1 MMHRSKSWV
10 APFAVLAPVFVTA
23 AVLAGCSS
31 SSSSSSTS
39 PSSSPAS
46 TGSSASA
53 SATGSTSAGLT
64 KAQSEVAALS
74 AVTTKYPVPTASVS
88 GVSALKGKTV
98 YYVPLVAAIP
108 GFAATA
114 VSMKASL
121 AVAGLKQQ
129 VCDGQGQP
137 SVIAACV
144 GQATGAGAAGIILD
158 AIPFGMAQNAL
169 TSASAK
175 GIPIIV
181 ADQYPP
187 TTTAMNTDAVTYV
200 PGVVDQPS
208 QIAWWIIA
216 SSGGKANAIIAQEVD
231 SPSSKQYVTNSLSIY
246 KQYCP
251 GCTIDLKTITASTNS
266 LLASATSANILA
278 NPNATYYYTEF
289 EDSLQPTIQGIQQS
303 SRTNIA
309 LSVAGGS
316 TDGLGLLKSGSSV
329 VKAVVTVDEAY
340 AAWALTD
347 ELLRMI
353 TKSAPVAETY
363 VSRLFTTQ
371 NIGTIQVTPAAENSG
386 AWFGDTSYQSAFAK
400 LWGKG

>member
-1 MMHRSKSWV
+1 MMHRSKRWI
-10 APFAVLAPVFVTA
+10 APVAVLAATA
-23 AVLAGCSS
+23 VMAGCSS
-31 SSSSSSTS
+31 SSSSSGSA
-39 PSSSPAS
+39 PSSSAP
-46 TGSSASA
+46 
-53 SATGSTSAGLT
+53 STSAAGSAT
-64 KAQSEVAALS
+64 TAASSGVAKADAMVAQLS
-74 AVTTKYPVPTASVS
+74 AVTAKYPVPTTPVSSVP
-88 GVSALKGKTV
+88 ALKGKTI
-98 YYVPLVAAIP
+98 YYIPLVAAIP

-114 VSMKASL
+114 VALKGSL
-121 AVAGLKQQ
+121 AKAGLKLQ
-129 VCDGQGQP
+129 VCDGQGNP
-137 SVIAACV
+137 SAIAACV
-144 GQATGAGAAGIILD
+144 GQATGASAAGIILD
-158 AIPFGMAQNAL
+158 AAPYGMAENAL
-169 TSASAK
+169 NSAKAK
-175 GIPIIV
+175 GIPIII

-187 TTTAMNTDAVTYV
+187 TASTVNTDAVTYV

-208 QIAWWIIA
+208 QIAWWTIA
-216 SSGGKANAIIAQEVD
+216 DSKGAANAIIAQEVD

-246 KQYCP
+246 SQYCP
-251 GCTIDLKTITASTNS
+251 GCKITLKTITASTNA

-303 SRTNIA
+303 ARTGIS

-347 ELLRMI
+347 EILRMA
-353 TKSAPVAETY
+353 TKSAPVTETY

-386 AWFGDTSYQSAFAK
+386 AWFGDTSYQSEFAQ
-400 LWGKG
+400 LWGV

>member
-1 MMHRSKSWV
+1 MTHRWKRWT
-10 APFAVLAPVFVTA
+10 APVAVLAATA
-23 AVLAGCSS
+23 VMAGCSS
-31 SSSSSSTS
+31 SSSSSGSTPTSSTPTASTS
-39 PSSSPAS
+39 AS
-46 TGSSASA
+46 TSASA
-53 SATGSTSAGLT
+53 ASTAASGVT
-64 KAQSEVAALS
+64 KADAMVAQLS
-74 AVTTKYPVPTASVS
+74 AVTSTYPVPTAPVS

-114 VSMKASL
+114 VALKTSL
-121 AVAGLKQQ
+121 AKAGLKLQ
-129 VCDGQGQP
+129 VCDGQGNP
-137 SVIAACV
+137 SAIAACV

-158 AIPFGMAQNAL
+158 AAPYGMAENAL
-169 TSASAK
+169 NGAKAK
-175 GIPIIV
+175 GIPIII

-187 TTTAMNTDAVTYV
+187 AANTANTDAVTYV

-208 QIAWWIIA
+208 QIAWWTIA
-216 SSGGKANAIIAQEVD
+216 DSKGTANAIIAEEVD

-246 KQYCP
+246 SQYCP
-251 GCTIDLKTITASTNS
+251 ACKITLKTITASTNA

-278 NPNATYYYTEF
+278 NPSATYYYTEF

-303 SRTNIA
+303 ARTNIS

-347 ELLRMI
+347 EILRMA
-353 TKSAPVAETY
+353 TKSAPVSETY
-363 VSRLFTTQ
+363 VSRLFTSQ

-386 AWFGDTSYQSAFAK
+386 AWFGNTSYQSEFAQ
-400 LWGKG
+400 LWGV

>member
-1 MMHRSKSWV
+1 MMHRSKRWI
-10 APFAVLAPVFVTA
+10 APVAVLAATA
-23 AVLAGCSS
+23 VMAGCSS
-31 SSSSSSTS
+31 SSSSSGSA
-39 PSSSPAS
+39 PSSSAPS
-46 TGSSASA
+46 TSATA
-53 SATGSTSAGLT
+53 SATTAASSGVA
-64 KAQSEVAALS
+64 KADAMVAQLS
-74 AVTTKYPVPTASVS
+74 AVTAKYPVPTTPVS

-114 VSMKASL
+114 VALKGSL
-121 AVAGLKQQ
+121 AKAGLKLQ
-129 VCDGQGQP
+129 VCDGQGNP
-137 SVIAACV
+137 SAIAACV

-158 AIPFGMAQNAL
+158 AVPYGMAENAL
-169 TSASAK
+169 NGAKAK
-175 GIPIIV
+175 GIPIII

-187 TTTAMNTDAVTYV
+187 AASTVNTDAVTYV

-208 QIAWWIIA
+208 QIAWWTIA
-216 SSGGKANAIIAQEVD
+216 DSKGSANAIIAQEVD

-246 KQYCP
+246 SQYCP
-251 GCTIDLKTITASTNS
+251 GCKITLKTITASTNS

-303 SRTNIA
+303 ARTGIS

-347 ELLRMI
+347 EILRLA
-353 TKSAPVAETY
+353 TKNPPVAETY

-386 AWFGDTSYQSAFAK
+386 AWFGDTSYQSEFAQ
-400 LWGKG
+400 LWGV

>member
-1 MMHRSKSWV
+1 MTHRSKRWL
-10 APFAVLAPVFVTA
+10 APFAVLAAA
-23 AVLAGCSS
+23 AVMAGCSS
-31 SSSSSSTS
+31 SSSSSS
-39 PSSSPAS
+39 SSPAS
-46 TGSSASA
+46 TGATPTGSA
-53 SATGSTSAGLT
+53 SATGTTSSGLA
-64 KAQSEVAALS
+64 KAEAEVAALS
-74 AVTTKYPVPTASVS
+74 AVTSKYPLPTASVS
-88 GVSALKGKTV
+88 GVSRLKGKTV
-98 YYVPLVAAIP
+98 YYIPLVAAIP

-114 VSMKASL
+114 VTMKSAL
-121 AVAGLKQQ
+121 AKAGLKLQ

-144 GQATGAGAAGIILD
+144 GQAAGAGAAGIVLD

-169 TSASAK
+169 DAAK
-175 GIPIIV
+175 SKGVPIII

-187 TTTAMNTDAVTYV
+187 TATTKNTDAVTYV

-208 QIAWWIIA
+208 QIAWWMIA
-216 SSGGKANAIIAQEVD
+216 DSGGKANAIIAQEAD
-231 SPSSKQYVTNSLSIY
+231 SPSSKQYVTNSLALY
-246 KQYCP
+246 QQYCP
-251 GCTIDLKTITASTNS
+251 GCTITLKTITASTTS

-303 SRTNIA
+303 AKTGIS

-316 TDGLGLLKSGSSV
+316 VNGLGLLKSGNL
-329 VKAVVTVDEAY
+329 VKAVVSVDEAY

-347 ELLRMI
+347 EILRMA

-363 VSRLFTTQ
+363 VSRLFTAK

-386 AWFGDTSYQSAFAK
+386 AWFGDTSYQREFAT
-400 LWGKG
+400 LWGMG

>member
-1 MMHRSKSWV
+1 MMHRSKRWI
-10 APFAVLAPVFVTA
+10 APVAVLAATA
-23 AVLAGCSS
+23 VMAGCSS
-31 SSSSSSTS
+31 SSSSSGSA
-39 PSSSPAS
+39 PSSSAPS
-46 TGSSASA
+46 TSATA
-53 SATGSTSAGLT
+53 SATTAASSGVA
-64 KAQSEVAALS
+64 KAAAMVAQLS
-74 AVTTKYPVPTASVS
+74 AVTAKYPVPTTPVS

-114 VSMKASL
+114 VALKGSL
-121 AVAGLKQQ
+121 AKAGLKLQ
-129 VCDGQGQP
+129 VCDGQGNP
-137 SVIAACV
+137 SAIAACV

-158 AIPFGMAQNAL
+158 AAPYGMAENAL
-169 TSASAK
+169 NGAKAK
-175 GIPIIV
+175 GIPIII

-187 TTTAMNTDAVTYV
+187 AASTVNTDAVTYV

-208 QIAWWIIA
+208 QIAWWTIA
-216 SSGGKANAIIAQEVD
+216 DSKGSANAIIAQEVD
-231 SPSSKQYVTNSLSIY
+231 SPSSKQYVTNSLSVY
-246 KQYCP
+246 SQYCP
-251 GCTIDLKTITASTNS
+251 GCKITLKTITASTNS

-303 SRTNIA
+303 ARTNIS

-347 ELLRMI
+347 EILRMA
-353 TKSAPVAETY
+353 TKSPPVAETY

-386 AWFGDTSYQSAFAK
+386 AWFGDTSYQSEFAQ
-400 LWGKG
+400 LWGV

>member
-1 MMHRSKSWV
+1 MTHRWKRWAAPGAAITAV
-10 APFAVLAPVFVTA
+10 ALLAA
-23 AVLAGCSS
+23 CSN
-31 SSSSSSTS
+31 SSSSSTS
-39 PSSSPAS
+39 APSSSAP
-46 TGSSASA
+46 SSSAASA
-53 SATGSTSAGLT
+53 SATSSTASGLA
-64 KAQSEVAALS
+64 KAEAMVTQLS
-74 AVTTKYPVPTASVS
+74 AVTTKYPVPTTPVS

-121 AVAGLKQQ
+121 AKAGLKLQ
-129 VCDGQGQP
+129 VCDGQGNP
-137 SVIAACV
+137 SAIAACV

-158 AIPFGMAQNAL
+158 AAPYGMAENAL
-169 TSASAK
+169 NAAKAK
-175 GIPIIV
+175 GIPIII

-187 TTTAMNTDAVTYV
+187 TANTANTDAVTYV

-208 QIAWWIIA
+208 QIAWWTIA
-216 SSGGKANAIIAQEVD
+216 DSKGTANAIIAQEVD
-231 SPSSKQYVTNSLSIY
+231 SPSSKQYVTNSLPIY
-246 KQYCP
+246 SQYCP
-251 GCTIDLKTITASTNS
+251 GCKITLKTITASTNS

-303 SRTNIA
+303 SRSNIS

-347 ELLRMI
+347 EILRMA
-353 TKSAPVAETY
+353 TKSPPVNETY
-363 VSRLFTTQ
+363 VSRLFTSQ

-386 AWFGDTSYQSAFAK
+386 AWFGDTSYQSEFAQ
-400 LWGKG
+400 LWGV

>member
-1 MMHRSKSWV
+1 MHRSKRWI
-10 APFAVLAPVFVTA
+10 APVAVLAATA
-23 AVLAGCSS
+23 VMAGCSS
-31 SSSSSSTS
+31 SGSSSSSA
-39 PSSSPAS
+39 PSSSGP
-46 TGSSASA
+46 SA
-53 SATGSTSAGLT
+53 SATGSATTATSSGVT
-64 KAQSEVAALS
+64 KADAMVTQLS
-74 AVTTKYPVPTASVS
+74 AVTSKYPVPTAPVS
-88 GVSALKGKTV
+88 GVPALKGKTV

-114 VSMKASL
+114 VSLKGSL
-121 AVAGLKQQ
+121 AKAGLKLQ
-129 VCDGQGQP
+129 VCDGQGNP
-137 SVIAACV
+137 SAIAACV

-158 AIPFGMAQNAL
+158 AAPYGMAENAL
-169 TSASAK
+169 NSAKAK
-175 GIPIIV
+175 GIPIII

-187 TTTAMNTDAVTYV
+187 TPSTVNTDAVTYV

-208 QIAWWIIA
+208 QIAWWTIA
-216 SSGGKANAIIAQEVD
+216 DSKGAANAIIAQEAD

-246 KQYCP
+246 SQYCP
-251 GCTIDLKTITASTNS
+251 SCKITLKTITASTNA

-278 NPNATYYYTEF
+278 NPSATYYYTEF

-303 SRTNIA
+303 ARTGIS

-347 ELLRMI
+347 EILRMA
-353 TKSAPVAETY
+353 TKSPPVTETY
-363 VSRLFTTQ
+363 VSRLFTSQ

-386 AWFGDTSYQSAFAK
+386 AWFGDTSYQSEFAQ
-400 LWGKG
+400 LWGV

>member
-1 MMHRSKSWV
+1 MMHRSKRWI
-10 APFAVLAPVFVTA
+10 APVAVLAATA
-23 AVLAGCSS
+23 VMAGCSS
-31 SSSSSSTS
+31 SSSSSSS
-39 PSSSPAS
+39 APSSSAPS
-46 TGSSASA
+46 G
-53 SATGSTSAGLT
+53 SATGSATTAASSDLA
-64 KAQSEVAALS
+64 KADAMVSQLS
-74 AVTTKYPVPTASVS
+74 AVTTKYPVPTTPVS

-114 VSMKASL
+114 VALKGSL
-121 AVAGLKQQ
+121 AKAGLKLQ
-129 VCDGQGQP
+129 VCDGQGNP
-137 SVIAACV
+137 SAIAACV

-158 AIPFGMAQNAL
+158 AAPYGMAENAL
-169 TSASAK
+169 NSAKAK
-175 GIPIIV
+175 GIPIII

-187 TTTAMNTDAVTYV
+187 TASTANTDAVTYV

-208 QIAWWIIA
+208 QIAWWTIA
-216 SSGGKANAIIAQEVD
+216 DSKGAANAIIAQEVD

-246 KQYCP
+246 SQYCP
-251 GCTIDLKTITASTNS
+251 GCKITLKTITASTNA

-303 SRTNIA
+303 ARTGIS

-316 TDGLGLLKSGSSV
+316 TDGLGLLKGGSSV

-347 ELLRMI
+347 EILRLA
-353 TKSAPVAETY
+353 TKSPPVTETY
-363 VSRLFTTQ
+363 VSRLFTSE

-386 AWFGDTSYQSAFAK
+386 AWFGDTSYQSEFAQ
-400 LWGKG
+400 LWGV

>member
-1 MMHRSKSWV
+1 MMHRSKRWI
-10 APFAVLAPVFVTA
+10 APVAVLAATA
-23 AVLAGCSS
+23 VMAGCSS
-31 SSSSSSTS
+31 SSSSGGGA
-39 PSSSPAS
+39 PSSGAPS
-46 TGSSASA
+46 TGT
-53 SATGSTSAGLT
+53 SATGSATTAASSGVT
-64 KAQSEVAALS
+64 KADAMVAQLS
-74 AVTTKYPVPTASVS
+74 AVTTKYPVPTTPVS

-114 VSMKASL
+114 VALKGSL
-121 AVAGLKQQ
+121 AKAGLKLQ
-129 VCDGQGQP
+129 VCDGQGNP
-137 SVIAACV
+137 SAIAACV
-144 GQATGAGAAGIILD
+144 GQATGAAAAGIILD
-158 AIPFGMAQNAL
+158 AAPYGMAENAL
-169 TSASAK
+169 NSAKAK
-175 GIPIIV
+175 GIPIII

-187 TTTAMNTDAVTYV
+187 AANTVNTDAVTYV

-208 QIAWWIIA
+208 QIAWWTIA
-216 SSGGKANAIIAQEVD
+216 DSKGAANAIIAQEVD

-246 KQYCP
+246 SQYCP
-251 GCTIDLKTITASTNS
+251 GCKITLKTITASTNS

-303 SRTNIA
+303 ARTGIS

-347 ELLRMI
+347 EILRLA
-353 TKSAPVAETY
+353 TKNPPVAETY

-386 AWFGDTSYQSAFAK
+386 AWFGDTSYQSEFAQ
-400 LWGKG
+400 LWGV

>member
-1 MMHRSKSWV
+1 MMHRSKRWI
-10 APFAVLAPVFVTA
+10 APVAVLAATA
-23 AVLAGCSS
+23 VMAGCSS
-31 SSSSSSTS
+31 SSSSSGST
-39 PSSSPAS
+39 PSSSAPS
-46 TGSSASA
+46 T
-53 SATGSTSAGLT
+53 SATGSATAASSGVT
-64 KAQSEVAALS
+64 KADAMVAQLS
-74 AVTTKYPVPTASVS
+74 AVTTKYPVPTTPVS

-114 VSMKASL
+114 VALKGSL
-121 AVAGLKQQ
+121 AKAGLKLQ
-129 VCDGQGQP
+129 VCDGQGNP
-137 SVIAACV
+137 SAIAACV
-144 GQATGAGAAGIILD
+144 GQATGASAAGIILD
-158 AIPFGMAQNAL
+158 AAPYGMAENAL
-169 TSASAK
+169 NSAKAK
-175 GIPIIV
+175 GIPIII

-187 TTTAMNTDAVTYV
+187 AANTVNTDAVTYV

-208 QIAWWIIA
+208 QVAWWTIA
-216 SSGGKANAIIAQEVD
+216 DSRGAANAIIAQEVD

-246 KQYCP
+246 SQYCP
-251 GCTIDLKTITASTNS
+251 GCKITLKTITASTNA

-303 SRTNIA
+303 ARTGIS

-316 TDGLGLLKSGSSV
+316 TDGLGLLKSGSSI

-347 ELLRMI
+347 EILRMA
-353 TKSAPVAETY
+353 TKSAPVTETY
-363 VSRLFTTQ
+363 VSRLFTAQ

-386 AWFGDTSYQSAFAK
+386 AWFGDTSYQSEFAQ
-400 LWGKG
+400 LWGV

>member
-1 MMHRSKSWV
+1 MHRSKRWI
-10 APFAVLAPVFVTA
+10 APVAVLAATA
-23 AVLAGCSS
+23 VMAGCSS
-31 SSSSSSTS
+31 SSSSSSS
-39 PSSSPAS
+39 APSSGAPS
-46 TGSSASA
+46 T
-53 SATGSTSAGLT
+53 SATGSATTAASSGVA
-64 KAQSEVAALS
+64 KADAMVAQLS
-74 AVTTKYPVPTASVS
+74 AVTSKYPVPTTPVS

-114 VSMKASL
+114 VALKGSL
-121 AVAGLKQQ
+121 AKAGLKLQ
-129 VCDGQGQP
+129 VCDGQGNP
-137 SVIAACV
+137 SAIAACV

-158 AIPFGMAQNAL
+158 AAPYGMAENAL
-169 TSASAK
+169 NSAKAK
-175 GIPIIV
+175 GIPIII

-187 TTTAMNTDAVTYV
+187 TASTVNTDAVTYV

-208 QIAWWIIA
+208 QIAWWTIA
-216 SSGGKANAIIAQEVD
+216 DSKGAANAIVAQEVD

-246 KQYCP
+246 SQYCP
-251 GCTIDLKTITASTNS
+251 GCKITLKTITASTNA

-303 SRTNIA
+303 ARSGIS

-347 ELLRMI
+347 EILRMA
-353 TKSAPVAETY
+353 TKSPPAAETY
-363 VSRLFTTQ
+363 VSRLFTAQ

-386 AWFGDTSYQSAFAK
+386 AWFGDTSYQSEFAQ
-400 LWGKG
+400 LWGV

>member
-1 MMHRSKSWV
+1 MMHRAKRWI
-10 APFAVLAPVFVTA
+10 APVAVLAATA
-23 AVLAGCSS
+23 VMAGCSS
-31 SSSSSSTS
+31 GSSSSGSAPSGGGPSTS
-39 PSSSPAS
+39 
-46 TGSSASA
+46 TTA
-53 SATGSTSAGLT
+53 SATTAASSGVA
-64 KAQSEVAALS
+64 KADAMVAQLS
-74 AVTTKYPVPTASVS
+74 AVTTKYPVPATPVS

-114 VSMKASL
+114 VALKGSL
-121 AVAGLKQQ
+121 AKAGLKLQ
-129 VCDGQGQP
+129 VCDGQGNP
-137 SVIAACV
+137 SAIAACV

-158 AIPFGMAQNAL
+158 AAPYGMAENAL
-169 TSASAK
+169 NGAKAK
-175 GIPIIV
+175 GIPIII

-187 TTTAMNTDAVTYV
+187 AASTVNTDAVTYV

-208 QIAWWIIA
+208 QIAWWTIA
-216 SSGGKANAIIAQEVD
+216 DSKGSANAIIAQEVD
-231 SPSSKQYVTNSLSIY
+231 SPSSKQYVTNSLSVY
-246 KQYCP
+246 SQYCP
-251 GCTIDLKTITASTNS
+251 GCKITLKTITASTNS

-303 SRTNIA
+303 ARTNIS

-347 ELLRMI
+347 EILRMA
-353 TKSAPVAETY
+353 TKSPPVAETY

-386 AWFGDTSYQSAFAK
+386 AWFGDTSYQSEFAQ
-400 LWGKG
+400 LWGV

>member
-1 MMHRSKSWV
+1 MMHRSKRWI
-10 APFAVLAPVFVTA
+10 APVAVLAATA
-23 AVLAGCSS
+23 VMAGCSS
-31 SSSSSSTS
+31 SSSSSGSA
-39 PSSSPAS
+39 PSSSAPS
-46 TGSSASA
+46 TSATA
-53 SATGSTSAGLT
+53 SATTAASSGVA
-64 KAQSEVAALS
+64 KAAAMVAQLS
-74 AVTTKYPVPTASVS
+74 AVTAKYPVPTTPVS

-114 VSMKASL
+114 VALKGSL
-121 AVAGLKQQ
+121 AKAGLKLQ
-129 VCDGQGQP
+129 VCDGQGNP
-137 SVIAACV
+137 SAIAACV

-158 AIPFGMAQNAL
+158 AAPYGMAENAL
-169 TSASAK
+169 NGAKAK
-175 GIPIIV
+175 GIPIII

-187 TTTAMNTDAVTYV
+187 AASTVNTDAVTYV

-208 QIAWWIIA
+208 QIAWWTIA
-216 SSGGKANAIIAQEVD
+216 DSKGSANAIIAQEVD
-231 SPSSKQYVTNSLSIY
+231 SPSSKQYVTNSLSVY
-246 KQYCP
+246 SQYCP
-251 GCTIDLKTITASTNS
+251 SCKITLKTITASTNA

-303 SRTNIA
+303 ARTNIS

-347 ELLRMI
+347 EILRMA
-353 TKSAPVAETY
+353 TKSPPVAETY

-386 AWFGDTSYQSAFAK
+386 AWFGDTSYQSEFAQ
-400 LWGKG
+400 LWGV

>member
-1 MMHRSKSWV
+1 MMHRSKSGL
-10 APFAVLAPVFVTA
+10 ASLAVLATVLATA

-31 SSSSSSTS
+31 GSSSS
-39 PSSSPAS
+39 SSSPAS

-53 SATGSTSAGLT
+53 SATSSGPAGLT
-64 KAQSEVAALS
+64 KAESEVAALS
-74 AVTTKYPVPTASVS
+74 ATTSKYPVPAASVS
-88 GVSALKGKTV
+88 GVSALKGKTI
-98 YYVPLVAAIP
+98 YYIPLVAAIP

-114 VSMKASL
+114 VSMKSAL
-121 AVAGLKQQ
+121 ATVGLKLQ

-158 AIPFGMAQNAL
+158 AIPFGMAENAL
-169 TSASAK
+169 NSASAK

-187 TTTAMNTDAVTYV
+187 TTATKNTDAVTYV

-216 SSGGKANAIIAQEVD
+216 NSGGKANAIIAQEVD
-231 SPSSKQYVTNSLSIY
+231 SPSSKQYVTNSLPIY

-251 GCTIDLKTITASTNS
+251 GCTIVLKTITASTDS

-278 NPNATYYYTEF
+278 NPSTTYYYTEF
-289 EDSLQPTIQGIQQS
+289 EDSLQSTIQGIQQS

-347 ELLRMI
+347 EILRMI

-363 VSRLFTTQ
+363 VSRLFTAQ
-371 NIGTIQVTPAAENSG
+371 NIGSIQVTPAAENSG
-386 AWFGDTSYQSAFAK
+386 AWFGDTSYQSQFAK

>member
-1 MMHRSKSWV
+1 MMHRSKRWI
-10 APFAVLAPVFVTA
+10 APVAVLAATA
-23 AVLAGCSS
+23 VMAGCSS
-31 SSSSSSTS
+31 SSSSSGSAPSGSAPSTS
-39 PSSSPAS
+39 
-46 TGSSASA
+46 TTA
-53 SATGSTSAGLT
+53 SATTAASSGVA
-64 KAQSEVAALS
+64 KADAMVAQLS
-74 AVTTKYPVPTASVS
+74 AVTTKYPVPATPVS

-114 VSMKASL
+114 VALKGSL
-121 AVAGLKQQ
+121 AKAGLKLQ
-129 VCDGQGQP
+129 VCDGQGNP
-137 SVIAACV
+137 SAIAACV

-158 AIPFGMAQNAL
+158 AAPYGMAENAL
-169 TSASAK
+169 NGAKAK
-175 GIPIIV
+175 GIPIII

-187 TTTAMNTDAVTYV
+187 AASTVNTDAVTYV

-208 QIAWWIIA
+208 QIAWWTIA
-216 SSGGKANAIIAQEVD
+216 DSKGSANAIIAQEVD
-231 SPSSKQYVTNSLSIY
+231 SPSSKQYVTNSLSVY
-246 KQYCP
+246 SQYCP
-251 GCTIDLKTITASTNS
+251 GCKITLKTITASTNS

-303 SRTNIA
+303 ARTNIS

-347 ELLRMI
+347 EVLRMA
-353 TKSAPVAETY
+353 TKSPPVAETY

-386 AWFGDTSYQSAFAK
+386 AWFGDTSYQSEFAQ
-400 LWGKG
+400 LWGV

>member
-1 MMHRSKSWV
+1 MMHRSKRWI
-10 APFAVLAPVFVTA
+10 APVAVLAATA
-23 AVLAGCSS
+23 VMAGCSS
-31 SSSSSSTS
+31 SSSSSGST
-39 PSSSPAS
+39 PS
-46 TGSSASA
+46 T
-53 SATGSTSAGLT
+53 STSAAGSATTSATTAASSGVT
-64 KAQSEVAALS
+64 KADAMVAQLS
-74 AVTTKYPVPTASVS
+74 AVTAKYPVPTTPVS

-114 VSMKASL
+114 VALKTSL
-121 AVAGLKQQ
+121 AKAGLKLQ
-129 VCDGQGQP
+129 VCDGQGNP
-137 SVIAACV
+137 SAIAACV

-158 AIPFGMAQNAL
+158 AAPYGMAENAL
-169 TSASAK
+169 NGAKAK
-175 GIPIIV
+175 GIPIII

-187 TTTAMNTDAVTYV
+187 TASTVNTDAVTYV

-208 QIAWWIIA
+208 QIAWWTIA
-216 SSGGKANAIIAQEVD
+216 DSKGSANAIIAQEVD

-246 KQYCP
+246 SQYCP
-251 GCTIDLKTITASTNS
+251 GCKITLKTITASTNA

-278 NPNATYYYTEF
+278 NPGATYYYTEF

-303 SRTNIA
+303 ARTNIS

-347 ELLRMI
+347 EILRMA

-363 VSRLFTTQ
+363 VSRLFTTE

-386 AWFGDTSYQSAFAK
+386 AWFGDTSYQSEFAQ
-400 LWGKG
+400 LWGV